1 MLRKMYQENDSKR
14 RNSIGNRVKKMNDT
28 AFDIPPHL
36 NAAAPVEFTGK
47 SRDEVKMM
55 VLNRRTG
62 GCLHTRFQQ
71 LPDHLSKGDLLVVN
85 NSRTIPASLQGKQG
99 DRVFEVRLSRK
110 VSSNEWDALI
120 PGSIYDTA
128 LPISFGDGVSAAMV
142 GKGSEQPLVRLA
154 FTIESAAFYD
164 FLYRKGQPI
173 RYEYIDVPWPL
184 DQYQTVYGSVP
195 GSVEMASAGRAFTW
209 KLISQLRGAG
219 IEVVPLQLHAGL
231 SYYGD
236 DRWPSPKH
244 HPEEYH
250 LPHGTAEA
258 IRKAKTEGNRVIA
271 VGTTVVRALET
282 VAAEHAGNLVA
293 AKGVTDLYITK
304 ESCLRVADGLLT
316 GLHEPQA
323 SHLDLLKAF
332 VSDEHLFGAY
342 QNALAKGYMWHEFGD
357 MNLIL

>member
-1 MLRKMYQENDSKR
+1 MLHKMFPENASKR
-14 RNSIGNRVKKMNDT
+14 RNSNGNGVKAMNE
-28 AFDIPPHL
+28 AIFNIPSHL
-36 NAAAPVEFTGK
+36 NAAAPIEFTGK

-55 VLNRRTG
+55 VINRKTG
-62 GCLHTRFQQ
+62 ACLHTRFQQ
-71 LPDHLSKGDLLVVN
+71 LPAYLKKGDLLVIN

-99 DRVFEVRLSRK
+99 NRVFEVRLSRK

-120 PGSIYDTA
+120 PGSIYDTR

-142 GKGSEQPLVRLA
+142 GKGSEQPLVRLR
-154 FTIESAAFYD
+154 FNIEGAAFFD
-164 FLYRKGQPI
+164 FIYRKGEPI
-173 RYEYIDVPWPL
+173 RYEYIDAPWQL
-184 DQYQTVYGSVP
+184 DQYQTVYGSAP

-209 KLISQLRGAG
+209 KLISKLRGAG

-244 HPEEYH
+244 HPEEYL
-250 LPHGTAEA
+250 LPLETAEA
-258 IRKAKTEGNRVIA
+258 IRKAKTSGNRVIA

-282 VAAEHAGNLVA
+282 VAAEHAGELAA
-293 AKGVTDLYITK
+293 AKGVTNLYITK
-304 ESCLRVADGLLT
+304 ESSLRVVDGLIT

-323 SHLDLLKAF
+323 SHLDLLRAF
-332 VSDEHLFGAY
+332 VSDEDLFGAY
-342 QNALAKGYMWHEFGD
+342 RNALAKGYMWHEFGD